1 MICLLNLW
9 NAIHGRML
17 ERQRD
22 LAVLRSVG
30 ATGRQLER
38 MLVLECL
45 GLLGKAF
52 ILAALL
58 SGVLIYGI
66 QRLLSDLF
74 GHLVFR
80 LPWGLLAFALVFTAG
95 AVLLITLHSVRREQN
110 LIDCIRKDSV

>member
-1 MICLLNLW
+1 
-9 NAIHGRML
+9 ML
-17 ERQRD
+17 F
-22 LAVLRSVG
+22 RS
-30 ATGRQLER
+30 
-38 MLVLECL
+38 LECL

>member
-1 MICLLNLW
+1 MKAIGILLIILGVVGILMGMVMFGDIGI
-9 NAIHGRML
+9 ACI
-17 ERQRD
+17 
-22 LAVLRSVG
+22 VG
-30 ATGRQLER
+30 A
-38 MLVLECL
+38 
-45 GLLGKAF
+45 
-52 ILAALL
+52 LAALL